1 MGIGNMNFRAMHCF
15 EARSGESARIR
26 EKFPDRI
33 PIIVER
39 AKNSSAD
46 LPKIDKQKYLV
57 PGDLS
62 LSQFI
67 FIIRR
72 RLSLE
77 SDQALFL
84 FVKGV
89 LPTTGVLMREL
100 FSQYKDADG
109 FLYIEYCGE
118 NVFGLNDEK
127 VFGSNDEKVF
137 GSNDEKVFGSHHAKI
152 RSLPNK
158 YGHVSP
164 NPSCYLSPW
173 VTRDGRS
180 MGN

>member
-1 MGIGNMNFRAMHCF
+1 MNFRSIHCF
-15 EARSGESARIR
+15 EARANESARIR
-26 EKFPDRI
+26 DKFPDRV

-46 LPKIDKQKYLV
+46 IPKIDKQKYLV

-72 RLSLE
+72 RLSLD

-89 LPTTGVLMREL
+89 LPTTGILLREL

-118 NVFGLNDEK
+118 NVFG
-127 VFGSNDEKVF
+127 
-137 GSNDEKVFGSHHAKI
+137 SHCVKI
-152 RSLPNK
+152 TLITNK
-158 YGHVSP
+158 YGHVST
-164 NPSCYLSPW
+164 NPSCNLSPW
-173 VTRDGRS
+173 ITRNGRS
-180 MGN
+180 MGD

>member
-1 MGIGNMNFRAMHCF
+1 MNFRSIHCF

-118 NVFGLNDEK
+118 NVFGSYDE
-127 VFGSNDEKVF
+127 
-137 GSNDEKVFGSHHAKI
+137 KI

-158 YGHVSP
+158 YGHVSTDS
-164 NPSCYLSPW
+164 SCYLSSW
-173 VTRDGRS
+173 ITRDDRS
-180 MGN
+180 MGD

>member
-1 MGIGNMNFRAMHCF
+1 MTVNGNMNFRSIHCF
-15 EARSGESARIR
+15 EARANESARIR

-39 AKNSSAD
+39 ANNSSAN
-46 LPKIDKQKYLV
+46 LPTIDKQKYLV

-84 FVKGV
+84 FVKGA
-89 LPTTGVLMREL
+89 LPTTGVLLREL
-100 FSQYKDADG
+100 YSEYKDADG
-109 FLYIEYCGE
+109 FLYVEYCGE
-118 NVFGLNDEK
+118 NVFGSYS
-127 VFGSNDEKVF
+127 V
-137 GSNDEKVFGSHHAKI
+137 KI
-152 RSLPNK
+152 TLIPNK
-158 YGHVSP
+158 YGRVSTDP
-164 NPSCYLSPW
+164 ACYLSTW
-173 VTRDGRS
+173 ITRDDRS
-180 MGN
+180 MGD

>member
-1 MGIGNMNFRAMHCF
+1 MNFRALHCF
-15 EARSGESARIR
+15 EARSSESERIR
-26 EKFPDRI
+26 EKFPDRV

-39 AKNSSAD
+39 AKHSSAD

-57 PGDLS
+57 PGDVT

-72 RLSLE
+72 RLSLD

-100 FSQYKDADG
+100 YSQYKDSDG

-118 NVFGLNDEK
+118 NVFG
-127 VFGSNDEKVF
+127 
-137 GSNDEKVFGSHHAKI
+137 SHEAKI
-152 RSLPNK
+152 RSLTNK
-158 YGHVSP
+158 YGRVST
-164 NPSCYLSPW
+164 NPSCDLSTW
-173 VTRDGRS
+173 DTRDDRS
-180 MGN
+180 MGD